1 MCLTGQPERINIRMI
16 IVVTNELNFLSMMLE
31 YLIVHPFQLWPAS
44 RTVVFLRRAWCTAAF
59 RYVFD

>member
-1 MCLTGQPERINIRMI
+1 MCLTGHPERINIRMI
-16 IVVTNELNFLSMMLE
+16 IVATNELNFLSMMLE